1 MIEERH
7 AHEYD
12 CSAGNNAQRE
22 GPRAYMRQATR
33 MTVLK
38 RMADSN
44 MHMETTDLW
53 VIRLMVA
60 IVWALIDGLLLML
73 MCV

>member
-1 MIEERH
+1 
-7 AHEYD
+7 
-12 CSAGNNAQRE
+12 
-22 GPRAYMRQATR
+22 MRQAMS

-44 MHMETTDLW
+44 MHMKTTDLW